1 MSLRLIPQRLCYIHP
16 TQLHINP
23 ISTRR
28 YLNLPS
34 HLHDL
39 IIMHAKAT
47 TSDGTVIAETDQYEF
62 VEGNVYFPSSS
73 IVNKS
78 ETFTDSSKHATC
90 PWKGESSYYNVNV
103 GGKTLENAAWYYPHP
118 SEKAKHIKDHVAFG
132 RCHRIAQGEGGSL
145 QLTEDR

>member
-1 MSLRLIPQRLCYIHP
+1 MSLPLIPQRFYYIHP
-16 TQLHINP
+16 TRFQISTV
-23 ISTRR
+23 STRR
-28 YLNLPS
+28 HLNLPS

-39 IIMHAKAT
+39 KLVIMHAKAT
-47 TSDGTVIAETDQYEF
+47 TSDGTIIAETDQFEF

-90 PWKGESSYYNVNV
+90 PWKGESAYYDVNI
-103 GGKTLENAAWYYPHP
+103 GGKNLKNAAWYYPHP

-132 RCHRIAQGEGGSL
+132 R
-145 QLTEDR
+145 